1 MQIFFPHLR
10 FELALPELNDVP
22 THITKFNT
30 SIQVPFPI
38 PFYLGFPKLG
48 IRLWQ
53 DVIPTTFMTMPKA
66 SVDEDA
72 STILLQHNIGRT
84 RQSLHIDTETE
95 AMCEEEFPHNHLRL
109 RVLAPDACHAAM
121 PLFGSQFICHFLI
134 LKNQLNN

>member
-1 MQIFFPHLR
+1 M
-10 FELALPELNDVP
+10 P
-22 THITKFNT
+22 THVTKFDT
-30 SIQVPFPI
+30 PIQIPFPI
-38 PFYLGFPKLG
+38 PFYLGFPKLC

-95 AMCEEEFPHNHLRL
+95 AMCEKELPHNHFRF
-109 RVLAPDACHAAM
+109 RVLATDVCHASM
-121 PLFGSQFICHFLI
+121 PLFGS
-134 LKNQLNN
+134 